1 MTLIKSLLLGSAAG
15 IVAVA
20 TAQAADLPTRKAAPV
35 EYVRVCNVGGITGW
49 TLPGSDTCVKMSGYI
64 TSQFVGG
71 NLNTQY
77 NYGSVGDLL
86 TTSAGGPAG
95 APALVS
101 TTSGATVGVP
111 TVGTGTGGISGVPAG
126 AVPGLSA
133 LAGLDSRTT
142 QRVLIAASAAQNN
155 QSFNRNQTGWSMR
168 ANFGMDIASNTPYG
182 PLIGHF
188 DFNAETSNGL
198 DPLANTI
205 YVNTAYLTWAG
216 ITAGKAQSFFSFTG
230 GGDNWAN
237 FASPDRKG
245 FNEPDLLA
253 YTASFGGGF
262 TATISAESPGT
273 VGASGSGTDVGA
285 PNFGNIGV
293 NSLSPALITYGGQKW
308 PDFVGALHVK
318 QGWGEAQV
326 SGVIHNVNVQDTAY
340 NAAPFNNVTA
350 SGGCGIAGLDGCN
363 AQHNQ
368 IGWAVDAGVKINLP
382 SFGAGDDALLTG
394 AYSQSA
400 VWYSGLPDM
409 MWGENGQVN
418 GNGQPMFMQDAF
430 FNPIT
435 NSWSKPTAWSVTAL
449 IEHHFTPQ
457 FYLDLEGSV
466 GQLKWSNQGGGCSV
480 LGLGCGAASF
490 ATGSIS
496 PSATTW
502 LVGADLGW
510 NPVTNLN
517 FDLEMMYQS
526 TNQSAPSGFL
536 GTIYNWGQ
544 TNQFFVPGDWHGV
557 SDGFAGRLRITRYF

>member
-49 TLPGSDTCVKMSGYI
+49 TLPGSDTCVKFSGYL
-64 TSQFVGG
+64 TAQVEGG
-71 NLNTQY
+71 NLSTQY
-77 NYGSVGDLL
+77 NYGSIGNAL
-86 TTSAGGPAG
+86 TA
-95 APALVS
+95 S
-101 TTSGATVGVP
+101 TTTLAP
-111 TVGTGTGGISGVPAG
+111 PIPA
-126 AVPGLSA
+126 VV
-133 LAGLDSRTT
+133 AGLTAASGFDSRNT
-142 QRVLIAASAAQNN
+142 QRVLIAASAAQGN
-155 QSFNRNQTGWSMR
+155 QTFNRNETGWTSRM
-168 ANFGMDIASNTPYG
+168 NFGFDIASNTAYG

-188 DFNAETSNGL
+188 DLNAESGNGF
-198 DPLANTI
+198 DNTGGYT
-205 YVNTAYLTWAG
+205 YVNTGYVTWAG
-216 ITAGKAQSFFSFTG
+216 ITAGKAQSFYSFTG

-237 FASPDRKG
+237 FASPDQKG
-245 FNEPDLLA
+245 FNEPNLLA

-262 TATISAESPGT
+262 TATIAAQSPGCNGGGPNT
-273 VGASGSGTDVGA
+273 TLGSNCTLPGGSGEGTDLTEGT
-285 PNFGNIGV
+285 
-293 NSLSPALITYGGQKW
+293 LHYGGQTW

-326 SGVIHNVNVQDTAY
+326 SGVIHNVNVVDNAY
-340 NAAPFNNVTA
+340 NVAPFNLTTGSA
-350 SGGCGIAGLDGCN
+350 GCGLTGLVPCN
-363 AQHNQ
+363 AEHNQ
-368 IGWAVDAGVKINLP
+368 IGWGIDAGVKVNLP
-382 SFGAGDDALLTG
+382 SFGAGDDALITG
-394 AYSQSA
+394 SYTQSA

-418 GNGQPMFMQDAF
+418 GNGQSMYMSDAF

-435 NSWSKPTAWSVTAL
+435 NSWSKPTAWSVSAL

-466 GQLKWSNQGGGCSV
+466 GQLKWSNQGGGCSII
-480 LGLGCGAASF
+480 GLAGCTTASF
-490 ATGSIS
+490 ATGAIS

-510 NPVTNLN
+510 SPVTNLN
-517 FDLEMMYQS
+517 FDLELMYQS
-526 TNQSAPSGFL
+526 TNQSAPAGFL